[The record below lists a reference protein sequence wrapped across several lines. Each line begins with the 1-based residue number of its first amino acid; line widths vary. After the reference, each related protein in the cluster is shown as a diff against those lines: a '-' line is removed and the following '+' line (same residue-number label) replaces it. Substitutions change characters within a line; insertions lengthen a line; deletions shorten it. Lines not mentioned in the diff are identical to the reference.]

1 MASPLPSTW
10 PNSGTSSDSWRTSA
24 PAAAATSAVRSRESA
39 STTSIWSISGSRLRR
54 LSTICPTVSATS
66 RAGSTTVTGSRLSS
80 SRRGEVELGVVKA
93 PNQPTPY
100 YRSGDA
106 EPRPRTRGQTVLEP
120 GREEELVATSRERE
134 QAGLAEPIP
143 DDLHPA
149 VREGLAAAGIEALWA
164 HQADAWEAA
173 RRGHAIVTTGTASGK
188 SLAFNLP
195 VLDTLASDVAARA
208 FYLYPTK
215 ALAQDQAR
223 ALARIGGKHLRHAI
237 YDGDTPREE
246 RRAIRQ
252 RSNLILTNPDMLHV
266 GVLPNHR
273 SWGDLLANL
282 AWVVVDE
289 AHVYRGVFG
298 SHVANVL
305 RRLRRLARAYGS
317 DPRFLL
323 TSATIANPTELAERL
338 TGVEV
343 ELVDRDGAPRA
354 ERQIAMWNPPLVD
367 EKLGRRASALGEAA
381 NLLAALVEREI
392 RTICF
397 LKSRRG
403 VELIQR
409 FARQRLEDAGRPDLA
424 ERIAPYRAGYTP
436 MQRREIEQ
444 RLSDGDLLAV
454 VATDALELGID
465 IGDLDAALCVTF
477 PGTVASLRQMW
488 GRAGRRSTGLAM
500 YVAGED
506 ALDQFF
512 CRHPTEFLERP
523 VEQAILDHESEQIH
537 EAHLAAA
544 AYELPLTPED
554 GEVFGPRWEEHARRL
569 VQQGALRER
578 GGKLPAA
585 RARLPGRAD
594 RAALRLT
601 RLGGDRRVRA
611 AAR

>member
-1 MASPLPSTW
+1 MGRGARTGPRGGARGERPASASRRACRSRSPT
-10 PNSGTSSDSWRTSA
+10 TCTRRSWR
-24 PAAAATSAVRSRESA
+24 A
-39 STTSIWSISGSRLRR
+39 ST
-54 LSTICPTVSATS
+54 
-66 RAGSTTVTGSRLSS
+66 
-80 SRRGEVELGVVKA
+80 
-93 PNQPTPY
+93 
-100 YRSGDA
+100 
-106 EPRPRTRGQTVLEP
+106 RP
-120 GREEELVATSRERE
+120 
-134 QAGLAEPIP
+134 
-143 DDLHPA
+143 
-149 VREGLAAAGIEALWA
+149 GIEALWA
-164 HQADAWEAA
+164 HQADALEAA

-223 ALARIGGKHLRHAI
+223 GLAQHRREVPAPRDLRRRHAAR
-237 YDGDTPREE
+237 GAPRDPPALEPDPHE
-246 RRAIRQ
+246 PGHAARRRAAE
-252 RSNLILTNPDMLHV
+252 P
-266 GVLPNHR
+266 PP
-273 SWGDLLANL
+273 WGDVLANL
-282 AWVVVDE
+282 AWIVVDE

-317 DPRFLL
+317 EPRFLL
-323 TSATIANPTELAERL
+323 TSATIANPAELAERL

-409 FARQRLEDAGRPDLA
+409 FARQRLEDAGRIDLA

-436 MQRREIEQ
+436 AQRREIEQ
-444 RLSDGDLLAV
+444 RLSEGELLAV

-488 GRAGRRSTGLAM
+488 GRAGRRSTGPRDVRGRRGRA
-500 YVAGED
+500 
-506 ALDQFF
+506 
-512 CRHPTEFLERP
+512 RP
-523 VEQAILDHESEQIH
+523 VLLPPPHRVPRAAGGAGDPRPRVR
-537 EAHLAAA
+537 ADPRGAPRGGRVRAAA
-544 AYELPLTPED
+544 DARGRRDLRAAL
-554 GEVFGPRWEEHARRL
+554 GGARAAAGPAGRAARARR
-569 VQQGALRER
+569 A
-578 GGKLPAA
+578 LPAA
-585 RARLPGRAD
+585 RAGLSGGAD
-594 RAALRLT
+594 RAALGVAGLGRD
-601 RLGGDRRVRA
+601 RGGRRRRGDRHGRDRARPLGGAPGRRSTCTWARRSRWRSSTWRSTARSCVRSTATGTRSRRRSPRPGSSRCATSATRA
-611 AAR
+611 A